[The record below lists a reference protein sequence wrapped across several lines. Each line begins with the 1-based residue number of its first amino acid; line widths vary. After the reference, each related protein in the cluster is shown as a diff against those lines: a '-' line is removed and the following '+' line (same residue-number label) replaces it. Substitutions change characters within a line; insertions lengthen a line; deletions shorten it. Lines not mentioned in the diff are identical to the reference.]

1 MEIVAR
7 QLVVV
12 VEHANAARGDRREC
26 HLETMRGLVP
36 LVVLV
41 LDLCTGEGDL
51 YHGAL
56 LDTRKELVRA
66 VKRADLNVAAQVRHL
81 HFNDGATPFG
91 VAPLV
96 AAHVHDPCNELGLIP

>member
-1 MEIVAR
+1 MAR

-12 VEHANAARGDRREC
+12 VEHANAARGDRTEC
-26 HLETMRGLVP
+26 YFETMRGLVP
-36 LVVLV
+36 LIVLV
-41 LDLCTGEGDL
+41 LDLDTGEGDL
-51 YHGAL
+51 DHIAL
-56 LDTRKELVRA
+56 LDARKELVRA
-66 VKRADLNVAAQVRHL
+66 VKRAALNVAARVRHL